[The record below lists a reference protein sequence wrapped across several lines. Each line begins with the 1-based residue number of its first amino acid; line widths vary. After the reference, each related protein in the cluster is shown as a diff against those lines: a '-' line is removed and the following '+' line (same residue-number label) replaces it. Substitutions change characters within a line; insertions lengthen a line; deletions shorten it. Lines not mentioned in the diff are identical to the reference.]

1 MEFRTEKLE
10 PVVARLDAALLS
22 LAPGLPAGAR
32 GPIGRW
38 RADAA
43 ALRFHLRRGP
53 KSGAPLLA
61 IVGGTGTGKST
72 LVNRL
77 LGRNVSAASFRRTF
91 TSGPVAI
98 ARAASDVP
106 EGWLG
111 VEHVPAAEAELPAR
125 GRAGALVVVS
135 ISDAPG
141 GYPVLVDTPDLD
153 GDQPAHHA
161 QADRVFRWADAVL
174 FLVTPEKYQMTEL
187 LPYYRL
193 AGRYAL
199 PAPYVMNKCEEAA
212 VLDDYRMLL
221 RVQGSGF
228 RVQEGEPAASSLS
241 SSSSSSSEPRT
252 LNPEPSPGPVFAV
265 PRDDSAYQPSQEA
278 NLDALRSA
286 LSGQAVATLADRQS
300 GLRHRAAD
308 LLGRLTDQVLSPMRQ
323 DRREADRLAA
333 ALRAME
339 APVVGVDVNP
349 LTQQLQRRMQ
359 QRSILYLMGPQRI
372 LDRVRQTP
380 GLLMRLP
387 RVAWDYVKTGEISAG
402 ALSPN
407 SDGNAQA
414 VPDFRAVLIDQF
426 AVLHSRID
434 DVLRSSK
441 AGEKWLDA
449 ATGDGA
455 SAGESAGAP
464 AGSYASA
471 KVDPAEAGRIAD
483 EELAALKDWLEK
495 RWNTEPRDTR
505 ALQALLK
512 FLPGGTKLA
521 RWSEAAP
528 YLLTIV
534 LVTHGAFF
542 GHVDLM
548 VLGGYGLA
556 TWLTERLSNE
566 VAARTRE
573 TNTRIADR
581 FARLAHDQ
589 IERVVAWLDKRSPP
603 PRVLDQLERTAQEAS
618 EMVS

>member
-1 MEFRTEKLE
+1 VEFRTHQLG
-10 PVVARLDAALLS
+10 PLVARLDAALLS
-22 LAPGLPAGAR
+22 VAPNLPAGAR
-32 GPIGRW
+32 AAIERW

-43 ALRFHLRRGP
+43 ALQFHLRRGT
-53 KSGAPLLA
+53 KARAPLVA
-61 IVGGTGTGKST
+61 VVGGTGTGKST

-91 TSGPVAI
+91 TSGPVAA
-98 ARAASDVP
+98 ARAAGDVP
-106 EGWLG
+106 GDWLG
-111 VEHVPAAEAELPAR
+111 VEHAPAAEADLPAR
-125 GRAGALVVVS
+125 GRPGALVVVTAQS
-135 ISDAPG
+135 PD

-161 QADRVFRWADAVL
+161 QADRAFRWADAVL
-174 FLVTPEKYQMTEL
+174 FVVTPEKYQMTEL

-193 AGRYAL
+193 AARYAV
-199 PAPYVMNKCEEAA
+199 PALFVMNKCEEAA
-212 VLDDYRMLL
+212 VFDDYRRLL
-221 RVQGSGF
+221 GVQGSEFG
-228 RVQEGEPAASSLS
+228 VQKGAEGAPPPS
-241 SSSSSSSEPRT
+241 
-252 LNPEPSPGPVFAV
+252 PEPGPANPDPVFAV
-265 PRDDSAYQPSQEA
+265 PRDDSAYQPPPEA
-278 NLDALRSA
+278 NLDALRAA
-286 LSGQAVATLADRQS
+286 LAGFGATGAAQSQA
-300 GLRHRAAD
+300 GLRNRAAD
-308 LLGRLTDQVLSPMRQ
+308 LLGRLTDQVVAPMRQ

-339 APVVGVDVNP
+339 TPGVGVDVNP

-402 ALSPN
+402 SLSPS
-407 SDGNAQA
+407 SDGGGQN
-414 VPDFRAVLIDQF
+414 VPDFRSVLVDQF

-441 AGEKWLDA
+441 AADKWLDA
-449 ATGDGA
+449 AADEPAGGGA
-455 SAGESAGAP
+455 AGAR
-464 AGSYASA
+464 SYAA
-471 KVDPAEAGRIAD
+471 ARLDPNDAGKIAD
-483 EELAALKDWLEK
+483 EELAGLKEWLEK
-495 RWNTEPRDTR
+495 RWNTQPRDTR

-521 RWSEAAP
+521 KWSEAAP

-542 GHVDLM
+542 GHIDLM

-573 TNTRIADR
+573 ANTRIADR

-589 IERVVAWLDKRSPP
+589 IERVCAWLDQRSPP
-603 PRVLDQLERTAQEAS
+603 PRVLDQLERTAHEAS
-618 EMVS
+618 EMVG

>member
-1 MEFRTEKLE
+1 
-10 PVVARLDAALLS
+10 
-22 LAPGLPAGAR
+22 
-32 GPIGRW
+32 
-38 RADAA
+38 
-43 ALRFHLRRGP
+43 
-53 KSGAPLLA
+53 
-61 IVGGTGTGKST
+61 
-72 LVNRL
+72 
-77 LGRNVSAASFRRTF
+77 
-91 TSGPVAI
+91 
-98 ARAASDVP
+98 
-106 EGWLG
+106 
-111 VEHVPAAEAELPAR
+111 
-125 GRAGALVVVS
+125 
-135 ISDAPG
+135 
-141 GYPVLVDTPDLD
+141 
-153 GDQPAHHA
+153 
-161 QADRVFRWADAVL
+161 VL

-199 PAPYVMNKCEEAA
+199 PALYVMNKCEEAA
-212 VLDDYRMLL
+212 VLDDYRRLL
-221 RVQGSGF
+221 RVQASGF
-228 RVQEGEPAASSLS
+228 GVQESKTAGPSPTD
-241 SSSSSSSEPRT
+241 PRT
-252 LNPEPSPGPVFAV
+252 LNPEPCLFAI
-265 PRDDSAYQPSQEA
+265 PRDDSAYQPPQEA

-286 LSGQAVATLADRQS
+286 LSGEALANTSDRQS
-300 GLRHRAAD
+300 GLRNRAVD

-402 ALSPN
+402 SFSPN
-407 SDGNAQA
+407 TDGNAQA
-414 VPDFRAVLIDQF
+414 VPDFRAVLVDQF

-441 AGEKWLDA
+441 SGEKWLDA
-449 ATGDGA
+449 AGEGD
-455 SAGESAGAP
+455 SAPGS

-471 KVDPAEAGRIAD
+471 KLDPGEAGRIAD
-483 EELAALKDWLEK
+483 EEMAALKEWLEK

-589 IERVVAWLDKRSPP
+589 IERVVTWLDKRSPP

>member
-1 MEFRTEKLE
+1 
-10 PVVARLDAALLS
+10 
-22 LAPGLPAGAR
+22 
-32 GPIGRW
+32 
-38 RADAA
+38 
-43 ALRFHLRRGP
+43 
-53 KSGAPLLA
+53 
-61 IVGGTGTGKST
+61 
-72 LVNRL
+72 
-77 LGRNVSAASFRRTF
+77 
-91 TSGPVAI
+91 
-98 ARAASDVP
+98 
-106 EGWLG
+106 
-111 VEHVPAAEAELPAR
+111 
-125 GRAGALVVVS
+125 
-135 ISDAPG
+135 
-141 GYPVLVDTPDLD
+141 
-153 GDQPAHHA
+153 
-161 QADRVFRWADAVL
+161 
-174 FLVTPEKYQMTEL
+174 MTEL

-199 PAPYVMNKCEEAA
+199 PALYVMNKCEEAA
-212 VLDDYRMLL
+212 VLDDYRRLL

-228 RVQEGEPAASSLS
+228 RVQEGEPAAPLTS
-241 SSSSSSSEPRT
+241 SSSSSCPEPRT
-252 LNPEPSPGPVFAV
+252 LNPEPSPGSVFAV
-265 PRDDSAYQPSQEA
+265 PRDDSAYQAPPEA

-286 LSGQAVATLADRQS
+286 LSEQAVANVADRQS
-300 GLRHRAAD
+300 GLRNRAAD
-308 LLGRLTDQVLSPMRQ
+308 LLGRLTDQVLAPMRQ
-323 DRREADRLAA
+323 DRRESDRLAA

-449 ATGDGA
+449 ATGGGQ
-455 SAGESAGAP
+455 SAEAP

-471 KVDPAEAGRIAD
+471 KLDPAEAGRIAD

-542 GHVDLM
+542 GHIDLM

-589 IERVVAWLDKRSPP
+589 IERIVTWLDKRSPP